1 MVEQSLSELVPLW
14 RTIREQG
21 VTALVTPALDFVGG
35 LELGTTDVRFV
46 AEDTA
51 ASIGE
56 SVRTLVSGLDDDCTL
71 LFLYRVHDECDDDVR
86 DYLTAAAATTTPQ
99 LQDYVA
105 SRGRWLAQQQLR
117 RTRLFVFFSC
127 PKSFVPTFS
136 GNSTEMSVFLKP
148 LARSDSTAPSR
159 AP

>member
-56 SVRTLVSGLDDDCTL
+56 GVRTLVSALDDDCTL

-86 DYLTAAAATTTPQ
+86 DYLTAVAATTTPQ

-117 RTRLFVFFSC
+117 RTR
-127 PKSFVPTFS
+127 
-136 GNSTEMSVFLKP
+136 STLSS
-148 LARSDSTAPSR
+148 ARSHR
-159 AP
+159 ASSSSGCSKE